1 MLYKEYQLLQLVQMR
16 ILQSSKECYKR
27 GTLMSLSIL
36 FKINIYIMEKLKQDL
51 QKYQTNSKTYIKY
64 DTDGYNQYQNYL
76 YKRALH
82 GLNAMT
88 EKEIA
93 TMCSKKKQRIINV
106 YKRAQVV
113 INKLKQQATISYSNF
128 LFKSL
133 FPNSPITE
141 FLLTETETD
150 VSIINTLN
158 FKDLNINKS
167 DIITI
172 FMQEGILPKN
182 FLSLEGPQVSMIQLP
197 RLKNE

>member
-1 MLYKEYQLLQLVQMR
+1 M
-16 ILQSSKECYKR
+16 
-27 GTLMSLSIL
+27 
-36 FKINIYIMEKLKQDL
+36 
-51 QKYQTNSKTYIKY
+51 
-64 DTDGYNQYQNYL
+64 
-76 YKRALH
+76 
-82 GLNAMT
+82 
-88 EKEIA
+88 A
-93 TMCSKKKQRIINV
+93 TMCSKKKPRIINV

-150 VSIINTLN
+150 ESIINTLN

-172 FMQEGILPKN
+172 FMSEGILPKN